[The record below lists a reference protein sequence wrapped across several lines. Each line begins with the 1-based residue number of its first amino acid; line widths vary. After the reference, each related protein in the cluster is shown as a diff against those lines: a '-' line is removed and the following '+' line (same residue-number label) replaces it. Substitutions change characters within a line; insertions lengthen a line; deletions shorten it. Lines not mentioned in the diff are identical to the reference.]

1 MENVAVAMA
10 IAASKSYYDAR
21 IAATGA
27 TIYTHARAR

>member
-1 MENVAVAMA
+1 MESVAVAMV
-10 IAASKSYYDAR
+10 ASKSYDDAR